1 VRIIAQDGN
10 LDLPYN
16 NIMVYRER
24 NKIIV
29 SAINNLNI
37 REMIA
42 AYTTDE
48 KAERAIKMLR
58 EEYLY
63 LKQCEIKGDYVEM
76 PPACFRFPQDSEVR
90 I

>member
-1 VRIIAQDGN
+1 MRIIAQDGN

-29 SAINNLNI
+29 SAVNNLNI
-37 REMIA
+37 REVIA
-42 AYTTDE
+42 EYDTDE
-48 KAERAIKMLR
+48 KAEKAIKMLR

-63 LKQCEIKGDYVEM
+63 LKRCEIKGDYVQM
-76 PPACFRFPQDSEVR
+76 PPAYFQFPQDSEV
-90 I
+90 